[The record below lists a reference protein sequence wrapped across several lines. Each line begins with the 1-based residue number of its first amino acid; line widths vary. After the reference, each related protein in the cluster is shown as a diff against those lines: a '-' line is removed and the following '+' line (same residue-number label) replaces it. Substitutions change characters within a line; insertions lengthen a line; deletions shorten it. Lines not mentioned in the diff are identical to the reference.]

1 MKEKIITKKILKWYD
16 LNKRSLPWRKK
27 VSLTKKQ
34 YYTLISEFMLQQT
47 QVATVIP
54 FFNRFIKNLPSINSL
69 AKVNEK
75 KLIKLWEG
83 LGYYSRARNLKKTAQ
98 IIIKNFDGKLPN
110 NFEDLLTLPGIGNY
124 TANAILAIA
133 FNKPYIPLDGNIE
146 RVLKRYLYLKKEKE
160 IQKDNLLKKKLYLEL
175 LQRSSDYAQALMEL
189 GALYVNQVIQ
199 YVISV
204 QLEKNVNL
212 SKIKILDLT
221 KKLKKNKD
229 KYFILKVYKKNQK
242 YLLIKN
248 TKFNFLKNL
257 SIFPMEEL
265 SNPKNFDENLNFKMS
280 NMNMNIKIQYSKD
293 NQKFSSSYWIDRKKL
308 NSYMLPSF
316 TKKVVQYL
324 EKINEKNCIIGAGI
338 SGLFIAN
345 LFKKIQIIK
354 LQFYEKK
361 PEFNRFG
368 RRLWNSIIS

>member
-27 VSLTKKQ
+27 VSLERKQ
-34 YYTLISEFMLQQT
+34 YYTLVSEFMLQQT
-47 QVATVIP
+47 QVTTVIP
-54 FFNRFIKNLPSINSL
+54 FFNRFIKSLPSLNSL

-98 IIIKNFDGKLPN
+98 VVIKNFDGKLPN
-110 NFEDLLTLPGIGNY
+110 NFEDLLKLPGIGNY

-160 IQKDNLLKKKLYLEL
+160 IQKDNLVQKKIIFGTTL
-175 LQRSSDYAQALMEL
+175 RSSDYAQALMEL
-189 GALYVNQVIQ
+189 GAIICKPNNPICDKCPIRKKCKSYKKKDF
-199 YVISV
+199 S
-204 QLEKNVNL
+204 
-212 SKIKILDLT
+212 LT
-221 KKLKKNKD
+221 KSIKKNKD
-229 KYFILKVYKKNQK
+229 KYFILKVYKKDQR

-265 SNPKNFDENLNFKMS
+265 TNPKNFNENLNFKLS

-293 NQKFSSSYWIDRKKL
+293 NQKFSSYLWLDRKKL
-308 NSYMLPSF
+308 DSYMLPSF
-316 TKKVVQYL
+316 TKKVFQYL
-324 EKINEKNCIIGAGI
+324 EKN
-338 SGLFIAN
+338 
-345 LFKKIQIIK
+345 
-354 LQFYEKK
+354 
-361 PEFNRFG
+361 
-368 RRLWNSIIS
+368 